1 MSSIVNYPYSVAGLK
16 QIREW
21 HYGVNW
27 PAVYIIYN
35 NNTAYVGETLDAV
48 RRTEQH
54 LQEGEFQK
62 FTEICLISSKTY
74 NKSVILDLESFLIKY
89 MSAEESKKLINGNAG
104 VVDHDYFYR
113 EAYEDDF
120 REIWKELMSLHIVS
134 KSLEEIENSEL
145 FKYSPY
151 KSLNEEQQRA
161 AYQILKRLGEMNKA
175 SQQTII
181 EVCGGAGTGKTILAV
196 YLIKLLVD
204 ISNNRKSLEYIDDAE
219 NAEAV
224 RRLIKKLSG
233 INDIGF
239 VVPMKELYSVM
250 QRIFDSIDGLSKEMV
265 LRPNEVVKH
274 GMYDVLFVDEAHRL
288 YRRCNLSS
296 PKAYSEFDA
305 INQSLMGDS
314 FTKSVN
320 DYTELDWIIKQS
332 RYQILFYD
340 ERQRIRSCDIDAERY
355 NNICRPH
362 IFKYVELFSQMRC
375 KGGNG
380 YYDYIKK
387 ILEGT
392 KLNAKSYMLIQNY
405 EVRIID
411 HIEDLFEIINKKEQ
425 SDGLCRVVCGPGWG
439 AKEDIIIEN
448 RVYKWA
454 QGRDYAYKP
463 DTVLSIHKSQGF
475 DLNYAGVIF
484 GKEIFYDQSLGRVMI
499 NKKELKDPMT
509 KSDGDDIMRQNVLN
523 MYLTLMTRGIKG
535 TFVYAVDDSMRN
547 YLKEFLDS

>member
-1 MSSIVNYPYSVAGLK
+1 M
-16 QIREW
+16 
-21 HYGVNW
+21 
-27 PAVYIIYN
+27 
-35 NNTAYVGETLDAV
+35 
-48 RRTEQH
+48 
-54 LQEGEFQK
+54 
-62 FTEICLISSKTY
+62 
-74 NKSVILDLESFLIKY
+74 
-89 MSAEESKKLINGNAG
+89 
-104 VVDHDYFYR
+104 
-113 EAYEDDF
+113 
-120 REIWKELMSLHIVS
+120 
-134 KSLEEIENSEL
+134 
-145 FKYSPY
+145 
-151 KSLNEEQQRA
+151 
-161 AYQILKRLGEMNKA
+161 
-175 SQQTII
+175 
-181 EVCGGAGTGKTILAV
+181 
-196 YLIKLLVD
+196 
-204 ISNNRKSLEYIDDAE
+204 
-219 NAEAV
+219 
-224 RRLIKKLSG
+224 
-233 INDIGF
+233 
-239 VVPMKELYSVM
+239 
-250 QRIFDSIDGLSKEMV
+250 
-265 LRPNEVVKH
+265 
-274 GMYDVLFVDEAHRL
+274 

-448 RVYKWA
+448 PNPSQNNTNDTNDTSNYKTNVSFTNLDNCEKNEIIKRIIP
-454 QGRDYAYKP
+454 GIIL
-463 DTVLSIHKSQGF
+463 DTL
-475 DLNYAGVIF
+475 
-484 GKEIFYDQSLGRVMI
+484 LG
-499 NKKELKDPMT
+499 E
-509 KSDGDDIMRQNVLN
+509 
-523 MYLTLMTRGIKG
+523 
-535 TFVYAVDDSMRN
+535 
-547 YLKEFLDS
+547 

>member
-1 MSSIVNYPYSVAGLK
+1 
-16 QIREW
+16 
-21 HYGVNW
+21 
-27 PAVYIIYN
+27 
-35 NNTAYVGETLDAV
+35 
-48 RRTEQH
+48 
-54 LQEGEFQK
+54 
-62 FTEICLISSKTY
+62 
-74 NKSVILDLESFLIKY
+74 
-89 MSAEESKKLINGNAG
+89 
-104 VVDHDYFYR
+104 
-113 EAYEDDF
+113 
-120 REIWKELMSLHIVS
+120 
-134 KSLEEIENSEL
+134 
-145 FKYSPY
+145 
-151 KSLNEEQQRA
+151 
-161 AYQILKRLGEMNKA
+161 MNKA

-411 HIEDLFEIINKKEQ
+411 HIEDLFEIINKKEH
-425 SDGLCRVVCGPGWG
+425 
-439 AKEDIIIEN
+439 
-448 RVYKWA
+448 
-454 QGRDYAYKP
+454 YAYKP